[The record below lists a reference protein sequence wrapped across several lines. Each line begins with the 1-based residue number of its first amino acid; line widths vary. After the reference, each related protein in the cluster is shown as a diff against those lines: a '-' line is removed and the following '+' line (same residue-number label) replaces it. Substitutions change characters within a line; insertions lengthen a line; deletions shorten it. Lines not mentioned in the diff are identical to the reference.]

1 MEPDSEGRVRLCHG
15 LHSDCLIRS
24 VGSRMRRPHLHSP
37 HERRSDR
44 LPFQSPQPHSPPS
57 LDLSASFPVSFAS
70 VKTFHSRSLQNAT
83 MSVPRPE
90 VVLRGHCSVIFDNIL
105 YTYQPEAL
113 QSIALEEGAEWDR
126 LPMGVPVSGAVCVLA
141 VPDGDKSR
149 AALYVVGG
157 RTDEEDIDYPGLQRY
172 VFANREWETI
182 SPVVTVTQ
190 NRVNHAAT
198 YLNESNSIFVYAGLQ
213 ADGRSGP
220 SSQTFVI
227 STEPPFRVQA
237 FPSRAPP
244 VVSPMLLPWDE
255 AQAVMLGGDP
265 DNRKL
270 FTFAPATAWNE
281 LPVELPSGFQNP
293 DSVSATIIRGE
304 DGSRVLEIFDMG
316 TSPNEV
322 TQILVRAPDGQ
333 SAELGQPVGRKRK
346 RDLTLADWPS
356 YNETFAPTALRSGF
370 SLASGAD
377 GLDVISGGNEDV
389 PLCIFD
395 QLENSWVN
403 GTALFVGQEANIDSL
418 SPSSSLSPDSSATD
432 ISGSSTES
440 ASAESDSSRDEM
452 LTILGITLG
461 GVFGVAVLLAVI
473 LVLFRWRK
481 ERSKRLAVKAMKEK
495 DDRLSFADRGGPMM
509 DQPGLPP
516 VIDPYSKPPIP
527 SPYNDPFSSPP
538 QPLPVIPPV
547 NRSLSPNDG
556 QHKRGGGELGSDAN
570 SMTGL
575 LFKPAPMGDADRSAP
590 GSRGLHDAPYLGTS
604 DRMVARTEPAPPPA
618 VADPSPRLP
627 NDGFQFAHQER
638 QQPQDTPS
646 DRGRSSG
653 WSKYFTNNEA
663 TTNLVSAPANRGT
676 YASSQSRSS
685 TTSQNAF
692 SDPQKAAAAANAEH
706 DPPKLDTHYVM
717 MRNPTVGT
725 GQAIRPPQK
734 AELAHHD
741 SMSSTSTDRDD
752 DYYGNDY
759 RYNDRDLRK
768 KSFLDEASTN
778 DDGKSM
784 VTKKSGD
791 TDSAGTKAR
800 PSSSVYAP
808 NGLPPYPPE
817 PHPGVPSSI
826 YPRQPASS
834 VYPKSMGYNSFYN
847 PQALADGVVVNNSEP
862 MPGSNNE
869 TQSGLPPTKPDN
881 AASAV
886 DDAIKEPGATRRRRG
901 TSNDMS
907 WLNLGINPQ

>member
-1 MEPDSEGRVRLCHG
+1 
-15 LHSDCLIRS
+15 
-24 VGSRMRRPHLHSP
+24 MRRPHSHSP
-37 HERRSDR
+37 HERRSDT
-44 LPFQSPQPHSPPS
+44 SPQPLSPPS
-57 LDLSASFPVSFAS
+57 SSFSAIFSATFPPIE
-70 VKTFHSRSLQNAT
+70 TLQLRSLDNAT

-90 VVLRGHCSVIFDNIL
+90 VVLRGHCSVIFDSIL

-113 QSIALEEGAEWDR
+113 QSIALEEGAEWNR

-141 VPDGDKSR
+141 VPDDDESR

-157 RTDEEDIDYPGLQRY
+157 RTDGENSDYPGLQRY
-172 VFANREWETI
+172 LFASKEWETI

-190 NRVNHAAT
+190 NRINHAAT

-270 FTFAPATAWNE
+270 FTFAPATAWDE

-293 DSVSATIIRGE
+293 DSVTATIIRGE
-304 DGSRVLEIFDMG
+304 DGSRILEIFDMG

-322 TQILVRAPDGQ
+322 TQILVRAPEGQ
-333 SAELGQPVGRKRK
+333 TAELGQLVGRKRK
-346 RDLTLADWPS
+346 RDLTLAEWPT
-356 YNETFAPTALRSGF
+356 YNDTFAPTALRSGF
-370 SLASGAD
+370 SLASGAN
-377 GLDVISGGNEDV
+377 GLEVISGGNEDA

-395 QLENSWVN
+395 QQENSWVN
-403 GTALFVGQEANIDSL
+403 GTALFVGKEANVDSL

-432 ISGSSTES
+432 TNSSSTEP
-440 ASAESDSSRDEM
+440 ASAGSDSSRDEM

-461 GVFGVAVLLAVI
+461 GVFGVAVLLAVV
-473 LVLFRWRK
+473 LVLFRWRR
-481 ERSKRLAVKAMKEK
+481 ERSKRLAIKAMHEK

-509 DQPGLPP
+509 GQPGLPP
-516 VIDPYSKPPIP
+516 VIDPYSKPPVTP
-527 SPYNDPFSSPP
+527 PYSVPYSSPP
-538 QPLPVIPPV
+538 QPLPVIAPIDH
-547 NRSLSPNDG
+547 SLSPNDG

-575 LFKPAPMGDADRSAP
+575 LFTPAPMGDADRSAP
-590 GSRGLHDAPYLGTS
+590 GSRGFNEAPFLGTS
-604 DRMVARTEPAPPPA
+604 DKMVARTEPTPPPA
-618 VADPSPRLP
+618 VLDPSPRLL
-627 NDGFQFAHQER
+627 NNQYQNS
-638 QQPQDTPS
+638 QQQQQQQQTPS

-653 WSKYFTNNEA
+653 WSKYFANNEA
-663 TTNLVSAPANRGT
+663 TTNLASAPANRGT

-685 TTSQNAF
+685 TTSQNVF
-692 SDPQKAAAAANAEH
+692 SDPQRAAAAANAEH
-706 DPPKLDTHYVM
+706 DPPKLDTHYVL

-752 DYYGNDY
+752 EYYNDDY

-778 DDGKSM
+778 DDGKSTI
-784 VTKKSGD
+784 TKKSGD

-826 YPRQPASS
+826 YPRQAASS

-847 PQALADGVVVNNSEP
+847 PQALADGVIVNNSEP
-862 MPGSNNE
+862 MPSSNNNVDP
-869 TQSGLPPTKPDN
+869 GLPPMKPGI
-881 AASAV
+881 AASIV
-886 DDAIKEPGATRRRRG
+886 DDNGKEPSVTRRRRG

-907 WLNLGINPQ
+907 WLNLGMNPQ